1 MTTMPKQQY
10 TFCFYT
16 VSIFLLFITILMAGS
31 VWAETGYEALLQSM
45 KARQSQLEE
54 YMKAPAACLGE
65 RLDGLLEINYNCPD
79 KIKRL
84 AEAENLD
91 RQALHK
97 LMAADLGISAEDVG
111 KQQAQR
117 NQKLYLPGVL
127 REVRLSATETTW
139 WEGLPPDPR
148 KTAVSRVLTL
158 RYASIHKQPDASSA
172 VVRDNVQQY
181 EAFGVIDK
189 AQGNTGAI
197 WYKVTEEYV
206 PKVKPSGW
214 SPKVLGWIAGKDAI
228 PWRQALVMRFT
239 NAYQRDPSFFFREP
253 ESLLELI
260 KRDTKQRASQLQNI
274 RSQFESG
281 KNKPDGPIAMEPG
294 VGLGQEHIIMYP
306 VLDFYSRESGKGLRI
321 DGRFARLLKVAARTR
336 AGEQGSGGPNTVPI
350 DILFV
355 MDTTH
360 SMKPYIKMVLEAT
373 EKFAG
378 MSDDSELRFGFIGY
392 QDKHPDFDY
401 KVKEFTDK
409 TQPAHDFVRT
419 LGGVKARSVSVK
431 GDDIPESVFEGLNA
445 AIESAQWRE
454 NAVKIIFLVGD
465 APGREES
472 FNVSGLRDKAFTR
485 NISIFAFHIQNSK
498 VSKRYDK
505 QSKNQYSKLSSTFE
519 GSYGNSRETAHFLP
533 IDASSVDFGKL
544 VADRFQEARK
554 SFKVISDVARS
565 GKTELPKADSGSLS
579 ELIFQQAMLLMPDDS
594 LPDEE
599 IRGWVCDKVLINPGR
614 EALAPMILLNEAEL
628 DELEQRVRELKEI
641 GEASLR
647 GEGGTTLDFFDLVSM
662 NTRFTM
668 VDPTAVNFRD
678 TFSVPLG
685 IDKLPYESD
694 IMATTREEFH
704 NPDRVQDFVRAMSNK
719 LHHYEDLRRQR
730 GDKNI
735 WKKLS
740 TGAGE
745 RDRVVGVELN
755 QLP

>member
-1 MTTMPKQQY
+1 MSKQQC
-10 TFCFYT
+10 TFCLYT
-16 VSIFLLFITILMAGS
+16 VSISLFLVTIFMAGS
-31 VWAETGYEALLQSM
+31 VWAEAGYEALFQSM
-45 KARQSQLEE
+45 KARQSQLED
-54 YMKAPAACLGE
+54 YLTDPAACIGE

-79 KIKRL
+79 EAKRL

-97 LMAADLGISAEDVG
+97 LMAADLGISAEEVG
-111 KQQAQR
+111 KQRTQR
-117 NQKLYLPGVL
+117 NQNRYIPGIL
-127 REVRLSATETTW
+127 REVGLSATETTW

-148 KTAVSRVLTL
+148 KTAISRVLTL
-158 RYASIHKQPDASSA
+158 RYASIHKLPDASSA
-172 VVRDNVQQY
+172 VVRDNIQQY

-189 AQGNTGAI
+189 AEEDTGDI
-197 WYKVTEEYV
+197 WYKVTEDYI

-214 SPKVLGWIAGKDAI
+214 SPKVLGWIAEKDAI

-253 ESLLELI
+253 APLLELI
-260 KRDTKQRASQLQNI
+260 GQNPKQRASQLQNV
-274 RSQFESG
+274 RLQFESS
-281 KNKPDGPIAMEPG
+281 KNRPTGAIAMEPS
-294 VGLGQEHIIMYP
+294 VGLGQERIIMYP
-306 VLDFYSRESGKGLRI
+306 VLDFYSRESRETLRI
-321 DGRFARLLKVAARTR
+321 DGRFARLLEVAARTR
-336 AGEQGSGGPNTVPI
+336 AGDAGSDGPNAIPI

-360 SMKPYIKMVLEAT
+360 SMKPYLKMVLEVV
-373 EKFAG
+373 EEFAG

-401 KVKEFTDK
+401 RVREFTDK
-409 TQPAHDFVRT
+409 TQPASDFVHT
-419 LGGVKARSVSVK
+419 LGRVQARSVPVK
-431 GDDIPESVFEGLNA
+431 KDDIPESVFEGINA
-445 AIESAQWRE
+445 AMESTQWRE
-454 NAVKIIFLVGD
+454 GAVKIVFLVGD
-465 APGREES
+465 APGREEA
-472 FNVSGLRDKAFTR
+472 FNVSGIRDRAFTR
-485 NISIFAFHIQNSK
+485 NISIFAFYIQNSK
-498 VSKRYDK
+498 ASGRYHQ
-505 QSKNQYSKLSSTFE
+505 QSKDQYRQLSSTFE
-519 GSYGNSRETAHFLP
+519 GAYGTSRETVHLLS
-533 IDASSVDFGKL
+533 IDASSTDFRKL
-544 VADRFQEARK
+544 VSDSFREARK
-554 SFKVISDVARS
+554 SFKVISDAARS
-565 GKTELPKADSGSLS
+565 GGTELPAADSGSLS

-614 EALAPMILLNEAEL
+614 EALAPMILLTEAEL

-641 GEASLR
+641 GEAALR

-678 TFSVPLG
+678 TFAVPLG

-704 NPDRVQDFVRAMSNK
+704 NPDRVQGFVRAMSNK

-730 GDKNI
+730 GDTNI

-740 TGAGE
+740 MGASE